1 MSSTA
6 GAEARRPRKAR
17 SQPNRKPGSDTASSE
32 SVHQLALAAARAARD
47 KKAENVILLDLSGQS
62 AVCDYFV
69 IASGNSETQVKAIA
83 DHVAETLDAAGHRVW
98 HVEGYRAQRW
108 ILLDFVDVVVHV
120 FHRDT
125 REVYQL
131 ERLWADAR
139 KETPADE

>member
-17 SQPNRKPGSDTASSE
+17 TPAGRAGAERSAAAGSIRD
-32 SVHQLALAAARAARD
+32 LALAAARAALA
-47 KKAENVILLDLSGQS
+47 KKADNVVLLDLSGHS
-62 AVCDYFV
+62 SVCDYFV
-69 IASGNSETQVKAIA
+69 IASGGSEPQVKAIA
-83 DHVAETLDAAGHRVW
+83 DHVVETLDAEGHRVW
-98 HVEGYRAQRW
+98 HVEGYRAKRW

-139 KETPADE
+139 REIPADE